1 MAITKKIV
9 DMLGGTI
16 EVQSEEDQ
24 GSEFIVKLPCKICSE
39 RIEQVTPSMPS
50 TIDETKE
57 SPLQA
62 DFIGKRVL
70 LAEDNELNQMIAV
83 ENLEK
88 VGFAVEVANDGLEA
102 VEKMIAN
109 PSGYYDVILMDI
121 QMPKMDGYEA
131 ALKAGMNKHLA
142 KPYDT
147 PQFIQTL
154 YSLLYTAEQQE

>member
-16 EVQSEEDQ
+16 EVQSEEGQ
-24 GSEFIVKLPCKICSE
+24 GSEFIVKLPCKISSE
-39 RIEQVTPSMPS
+39 TVEQT
-50 TIDETKE
+50 EQGGQTKE
-57 SPLQA
+57 ALFQA

-109 PSGYYDVILMDI
+109 PTGYYDVILMDI

-142 KPYDT
+142 KPYDI
-147 PQFIQTL
+147 PQIIQTL
-154 YSLLYTAEQQE
+154 YSLLYTAEEQN